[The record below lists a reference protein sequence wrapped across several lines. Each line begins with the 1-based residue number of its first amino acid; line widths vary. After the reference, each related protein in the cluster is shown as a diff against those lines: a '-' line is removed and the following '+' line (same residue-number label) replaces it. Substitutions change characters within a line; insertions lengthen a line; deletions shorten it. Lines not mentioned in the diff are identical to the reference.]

1 MPKKILMILSLSV
14 IIILISIGS
23 VVLHD
28 KSCWRNDG
36 MIAES
41 AAVVQIL

>member
-28 KSCWRNDG
+28 RSCWRNDDVITG
-36 MIAES
+36 S
-41 AAVVQIL
+41 SYVVQIM